1 MRPSAFMS
9 ETVGIR
15 FPNSGKTY
23 CFKSEGVEVRRGD
36 RVVVESELGIS
47 IGQVVKLD
55 FATEIPLEEMR
66 SVLRKVTQVDLQQ
79 EEENEAVKREA
90 REYGMQRIEERK
102 LPMKLMD
109 TEVTLDRKRFIFYFV
124 ADGRIDFRELVKD
137 LASKF
142 RTRIELRQIGVRDAA
157 KIVGGYG
164 ICGQEFC
171 CKTFLKSFAPI
182 SIKMAKQQDLVL
194 NTCKLSGQCGR
205 LMCCL
210 NYEYDPNEGG
220 RRRRPQPAEE
230 MEPQD
235 SAEELEAL
243 EDKEQPIVAR
253 QGSAEDL
260 EPWDRPE
267 VIEQNRQIAE
277 AAAAAFAKPAERS
290 FQQPQ
295 QPQQRRQPSPEHPP
309 QQDGARRGRRR
320 KKRGGGARPPASE
333 GARSSAPE
341 GARPQGTQPQSSG
354 AQPQQQRAD
363 AGPREGTGAPREG
376 TGTPGGD
383 AKKKSRRRRW
393 KPHKKKEGGGAPQQ

>member
-1 MRPSAFMS
+1 MT

-55 FATEIPLEEMR
+55 FATDIPQEEMR
-66 SVLRKVTQVDLQQ
+66 SVLRRVTQVDLQQ
-79 EEENEAVKREA
+79 EQENEDVKREA

-157 KIVGGYG
+157 KIIGGYG

-210 NYEYDPNEGG
+210 NYEYDPNESG
-220 RRRRPQPAEE
+220 RKRRVQHMDE

-235 SAEELEAL
+235 SAEAL
-243 EDKEQPIVAR
+243 DAIEDKESPVVAR
-253 QGSAEDL
+253 AASQDEP

-267 VIEQNRQIAE
+267 VVEQNRQIAE
-277 AAAAAFAKPAERS
+277 AAAAAIAKP
-290 FQQPQ
+290 QQQAGQ
-295 QPQQRRQPSPEHPP
+295 QTQQQAGQQRQPSE
-309 QQDGARRGRRR
+309 QQPHDGQRKGRRR
-320 KKRGGGARPPASE
+320 RKRGGSRPPAQE
-333 GARSSAPE
+333 GS
-341 GARPQGTQPQSSG
+341 RPQGGQPHGGQPQG
-354 AQPQQQRAD
+354 AQQTRAD
-363 AGPREGTGAPREG
+363 AGARVEGGAQREGGTGAPREG
-376 TGTPGGD
+376 AGTPD

-393 KPHKKKEGGGAPQQ
+393 KNRKKEGGGGAPAAGAPSQQ